1 MNIKSKTVRRLAMI
15 GRRELKMYS
24 HRPLFLFCMIIAP
37 LFCLI
42 YLTSLMSEGLPT
54 KLPAAMVDEDNTHIT
69 HTITRILGSMEEVK
83 IVHHYRSFGEA
94 RKAMQRGEIYG
105 FFYLPKNTTAKA
117 LASRQPRI
125 SFYTNECYY
134 VPGNLLMRDMR
145 YASELTGLALTREKL
160 YAHGLTERQAMGV
173 IQPIK
178 IETHPLNNP
187 YLDYSVYLN
196 NMLIPGI
203 FILLV
208 MLSAAYTIGIEWK
221 RNTQLLLYRLSGE
234 SPFTAIFGKLLP
246 QTLVFWLIATLYAVY
261 FYRYLQFPCNSGI
274 MSMILIGMLTVLGA
288 QGLATFIFGVCGQM
302 RLSMCLCSL
311 WGILSFS
318 LAGFTF
324 PVTAMDGVLQ
334 KLSVVFPLRHYY
346 LLYVNQA
353 LNGYS
358 IVYAWRSLLAMA
370 VFALLPVL
378 TLRHYRSLFLNHK
391 YVP

>member
-69 HTITRILGSMEEVK
+69 HTITRFLGSMEEVK

-173 IQPIK
+173 LQPIK

-288 QGLATFIFGVCGQM
+288 QGLAAFIFGVCGQM

-334 KLSVVFPLRHYY
+334 KLSVAFPLRHYY

>member
-173 IQPIK
+173 LQPIK

-274 MSMILIGMLTVLGA
+274 MSMILIGMLTVLVA
-288 QGLATFIFGVCGQM
+288 QGLAAFIFGVCGQM

>member
-334 KLSVVFPLRHYY
+334 KLSVLFPLRHYY